1 MADNKK
7 YECNVGLYAEQD
19 MTGVI
24 YLTENEYKL
33 VRHATNPENWE
44 HVDGGGYC
52 GSFCITCEE
61 LDAKYEAMINSMNS
75 WTID

>member
-1 MADNKK
+1 MDKTK
-7 YECNVGLYAEQD
+7 YRCEVGLYAEEE
-19 MTGVI
+19 MTGIV

-33 VRHATNPENWE
+33 VKHITNPNNWG

-61 LDAKYEAMINSMNS
+61 LDAKYVAMMDSITS

>member
-1 MADNKK
+1 MADKKK
-7 YECNVGLYAEQD
+7 YECKVGLYAEQD

-24 YLTENEYKL
+24 YLTEDEYKL
-33 VRHATNPENWE
+33 VRHVANPDNQE

-61 LDAKYEAMINSMNS
+61 LDAKYETMINPMNN
-75 WTID
+75 WTMD